1 LIPLPRQTL
10 NPAVQKE
17 TARQDGLIEINE
29 SIDDV
34 LFDRNAETI
43 IKQDSLTT
51 PEFQKELQSIIC
63 ACNNLNYGITWKEVI
78 TMIAE
83 FHMVSHKK
91 AEDHYNYMFQS
102 KMLPALKGG
111 NWTVCAQA
119 TMTNCTATTTAK
131 LLCNHANFIAALD
144 DFSVS
149 ILTRPTLWLLRVLC
163 GLLEIRTR
171 RNKRKTQMIVER
183 ASPLFVLALLL
194 VQKDLAYSLQ
204 RERSWRPIQ
213 ALSQIVLQGVTIHLL
228 GVMSSW
234 LPQHIWLMRLGLKW
248 LKES

>member
-1 LIPLPRQTL
+1 
-10 NPAVQKE
+10 
-17 TARQDGLIEINE
+17 
-29 SIDDV
+29 
-34 LFDRNAETI
+34 
-43 IKQDSLTT
+43 
-51 PEFQKELQSIIC
+51 
-63 ACNNLNYGITWKEVI
+63 
-78 TMIAE
+78 M
-83 FHMVSHKK
+83 
-91 AEDHYNYMFQS
+91 
-102 KMLPALKGG
+102 
-111 NWTVCAQA
+111 CAQA

-204 RERSWRPIQ
+204 RERS
-213 ALSQIVLQGVTIHLL
+213 
-228 GVMSSW
+228 
-234 LPQHIWLMRLGLKW
+234 
-248 LKES
+248 